1 MEYSE
6 EQPLLI
12 AQKGP
17 LDGERWSI
25 KDHMIIG
32 RDQQAD
38 LVILTPD
45 KQVSRR
51 HATLTRSGEGVLL
64 EDLDSKNGTHLN
76 GVRIT
81 EPTLLKDGDTIQIAL
96 AQQFVYLSSD
106 ATVPLQMPH
115 TETAEEQQNKLHIDI
130 RAHRVWVEDRELI
143 PPLSVAQY
151 SMLELLLDNQGQ
163 VVSRQALIEAIWG
176 EEEALEVSNQALDA
190 LVRRLRERLAELD
203 DHNFIITV
211 RGHGLRLDNPEKA
224 G

>member
-1 MEYSE
+1 MEHSD

-25 KDHMIIG
+25 QDQMVIG

-38 LVILTPD
+38 LVIMTPD
-45 KQVSRR
+45 KQVSRH
-51 HATLTRSGEGVLL
+51 HATLTRSNEGVML
-64 EDLDSKNGTHLN
+64 EDLGSKNGTHLN

-81 EPTLLKDGDTIQIAL
+81 EPTMLKDGDTIQIAL

-115 TETAEEQQNKLHIDI
+115 AEPEDEPKRKLYIDK

-143 PPLSVAQY
+143 PPLSMAQY
-151 SMLELLLDNQGQ
+151 TMMELLSDNQGQ

-203 DHNFIITV
+203 DHNFVITV
-211 RGHGLRLDNPEKA
+211 RGHGLRLDNPAKV